1 MNIVFGSELAKRLK
15 DNLKEEVN
23 SFKEKPRLA
32 IILIGDNEA
41 SLSYIKSKEKAC
53 SYVGIDS
60 ILYHYND
67 IEQDNLIKLIE
78 ELNSDN
84 NIHGILLQLPLP
96 KHLDERI
103 IINTIDP
110 NKDVDGLTDMNM
122 GKLFTGQESFVPC
135 TPLGIIQILKEM
147 KVELEGKNVCVIGRS
162 NLVGLPL
169 SRLLTK
175 YNATVTLCH
184 SKTKNLKDISSKADI
199 VIVAIGKPKYIDNTY
214 IKDGAYV
221 IDVGINRVDNHLCGD
236 VDFDSVKDKVA
247 AITPV
252 PKGVGPMTVCM
263 LMYNVIKAFKI
274 RRNLC

>member
-1 MNIVFGSELAKRLK
+1 MNIVFGSELAKTLK

-53 SYVGIDS
+53 SYVDIDS
-60 ILYHYND
+60 VLYHYND
-67 IEQDNLIKLIE
+67 IEQDNLIKLIK

-96 KHLDERI
+96 KHLDEKI

-110 NKDVDGLTDMNM
+110 NKDVDGLTDINM

-147 KVELEGKNVCVIGRS
+147 EVELEGKNVCVIGRS

-199 VIVAIGKPKYIDNTY
+199 VIVAIGNPKYIDNTY
-214 IKDGAYV
+214 IKNGAYV

>member
-23 SFKEKPRLA
+23 SFTEKPRLA

-53 SYVGIDS
+53 SYIGIDS

-110 NKDVDGLTDMNM
+110 NKDVDGLTDINM

-147 KVELEGKNVCVIGRS
+147 EVDLEGKTVCVIGRS

-184 SKTKNLKDISSKADI
+184 SKTKNLRDISSKADI

-236 VDFDSVKDKVA
+236 VDFDDVKDKVA

>member
-15 DNLKEEVN
+15 DNLKEEIN

-53 SYVGIDS
+53 SYTGIDS
-60 ILYHYND
+60 ILYHYNN
-67 IEQDNLIKLIE
+67 IEQDNLIKLIK

-84 NIHGILLQLPLP
+84 NIDGILLQLPLP

-110 NKDVDGLTDMNM
+110 NKDVDGLTDINM

-162 NLVGLPL
+162 NLVGLPV

-199 VIVAIGKPKYIDNTY
+199 LIVAIGKPKYIDNTY

-221 IDVGINRVDNHLCGD
+221 IDVGINKVDNHLCGD
-236 VDFDSVKDKVA
+236 VDFDNVKDKVA
-247 AITPV
+247 AITPA

-263 LMYNVIKAFKI
+263 LMYNVVKAFKI

>member
-15 DNLKEEVN
+15 DTLKEEVN

-67 IEQDNLIKLIE
+67 IEQDNLIKLIK

-110 NKDVDGLTDMNM
+110 NKDVDGLTDINM

>member
-23 SFKEKPRLA
+23 SFKEKPKLA

-41 SLSYIKSKEKAC
+41 SVSYIKSKEKAC
-53 SYVGIDS
+53 SYIGIDS

-67 IEQDNLIKLIE
+67 IEQDNLIKLIK

-110 NKDVDGLTDMNM
+110 NKDVDGLTDINM

-162 NLVGLPL
+162 NLVGLPV

-175 YNATVTLCH
+175 HNATVTLCH

-199 VIVAIGKPKYIDNTY
+199 LIVAIGKPKYIDNTY

-221 IDVGINRVDNHLCGD
+221 IDVGINKVDNHLCGD
-236 VDFDSVKDKVA
+236 VDFDDVKDKVA

-263 LMYNVIKAFKI
+263 LMYNVVKAFKI

>member
-15 DNLKEEVN
+15 DNLKEEIN
-23 SFKEKPRLA
+23 SFKEKPKLA

-53 SYVGIDS
+53 SYIGIDS

-67 IEQDNLIKLIE
+67 IEQDNLIKLIK

-110 NKDVDGLTDMNM
+110 NKDVDGLTDTNM

-162 NLVGLPL
+162 NLVGLPV

-199 VIVAIGKPKYIDNTY
+199 LIVAIGKPKYIDNTY

-221 IDVGINRVDNHLCGD
+221 IDVGINKVDNHLCGD
-236 VDFDSVKDKVA
+236 VDFDDVKDKVA

-263 LMYNVIKAFKI
+263 LMYNVVKAFKI

>member
-53 SYVGIDS
+53 SYVDIDS
-60 ILYHYND
+60 VLYHYND
-67 IEQDNLIKLIE
+67 IEQDNLIKLIK

-96 KHLDERI
+96 KHLDERM

-110 NKDVDGLTDMNM
+110 NKDVDGLTDINM

-175 YNATVTLCH
+175 YDATVTLCH

-214 IKDGAYV
+214 IKNGAYV

-236 VDFDSVKDKVA
+236 VDFDDVKDKVA

>member
-15 DNLKEEVN
+15 DNLKEEVS

-41 SLSYIKSKEKAC
+41 SLSYIKSKEEAC
-53 SYVGIDS
+53 SYIGIDS

-67 IEQDNLIKLIE
+67 IEQDNLIKLIK

-135 TPLGIIQILKEM
+135 TPLGIIEILKEM

-221 IDVGINRVDNHLCGD
+221 IDVGVNKVDNHLCGD

-263 LMYNVIKAFKI
+263 LMYNVVKAFKI

>member
-15 DNLKEEVN
+15 DNLKEEVS

-53 SYVGIDS
+53 SYIGIDS

-67 IEQDNLIKLIE
+67 IEQDNLIKLIK

-184 SKTKNLKDISSKADI
+184 SKTKNLKDISSTADI

-221 IDVGINRVDNHLCGD
+221 IDVGVNKVDSHLCGD

-263 LMYNVIKAFKI
+263 LMYNVVKAFKI

>member
-53 SYVGIDS
+53 SYVDIDS
-60 ILYHYND
+60 VLYHYND
-67 IEQDNLIKLIE
+67 IEQDNLIKLIK

-96 KHLDERI
+96 KHLDERM

-110 NKDVDGLTDMNM
+110 NKDVDGLTDINM

-199 VIVAIGKPKYIDNTY
+199 VIVAIGNPKYIDNTY
-214 IKDGAYV
+214 IKNGAYV